1 MNKYD
6 VDNLLNQILLDVG
19 AGVGVAE
26 EERAISLIMN
36 AYDQYV
42 LSHYY
47 SMKDENYSSSVCE
60 KDGDDTIVEFAKLL
74 HPADR
79 DFVSRYVRQWA
90 FLRAMNDARYI
101 RGV

>member
-19 AGVGVAE
+19 AGVEVKK
-26 EERAISLIMN
+26 EERAIQLIMN

-42 LSHYY
+42 LSHYH
-47 SMKDENYSSSVCE
+47 SMKGENHSSSACE
-60 KDGDDTIVEFAKLL
+60 KDGDETIREFGELL
-74 HPADR
+74 HPTDR

>member
-19 AGVGVAE
+19 AGVGIAE
-26 EERAISLIMN
+26 EDRAISLIMN

-47 SMKDENYSSSVCE
+47 SMKGDNYSSSVRE
-60 KDGDDTIVEFAKLL
+60 KNGDGEIAQFGEKL
-74 HPADR
+74 HPTDQ

-101 RGV
+101 KGV